1 MARSTWTAPPGWLR
15 FFNKINIGMQ
25 RLGLPLGPTQVL
37 TLRGRTSGKPRT
49 TPVTPLPVDGQRY
62 VIGGFA
68 KGDWVANARADGEAV
83 LRHGRRTENIR
94 LVELPEPERGPIM
107 RAFPTQVPRGLFF
120 FLKTGVVD
128 APTPEAFE
136 KGALKVAVFRIE
148 PR

>member
-1 MARSTWTAPPGWLR
+1 
-15 FFNKINIGMQ
+15 
-25 RLGLPLGPTQVL
+25 
-37 TLRGRTSGKPRT
+37 
-49 TPVTPLPVDGQRY
+49 VDGRRY

-68 KGDWVANARADGEAV
+68 KGDWVANARANGEAV

-107 RAFPTQVPRGLFF
+107 RAFPTQVPRGVSF